1 MHKATLA
8 AAAAASLFSV
18 SAFAADG
25 VYSASAQGQ
34 AGPVP
39 VTVTVEKNKIKSVE
53 VGPNKETVGI
63 GAVAAPKVAQRIVE
77 AQSTDVDGVSG
88 ATVTS
93 KAVKKASAEALAK
106 AGFTAKKTVRDTPK
120 ALRTETLE
128 TDVLVLG
135 GGGAGMLSAVNAADK
150 DAKVLLLEKMEFL
163 GGASSI
169 CAGGMLIEGSK
180 LQKDLGVTNDTPEK
194 FMADMLKNGKNL
206 NNKAILKVYAENV
219 GPTVDWLVGKGGVQ
233 SRAEFQV
240 PRLLLLQG
248 GCPGYAQSLREMLAK
263 TNAKVLLGTQAKELI
278 AENGAVTGAKAEG
291 NGTLYTVKA
300 KSVILATGGY
310 GANRDMLGGPLQN
323 KLCYGPV
330 SSTGDGHRMAEK
342 AGAGMQLMQYAKI
355 YYNGLEVAPGTSKST
370 LTGNARAL
378 SLGALMVDKNGRR
391 VGNEKGTGPS
401 IIAAQAKAPGGQL
414 YLVMDEPTFK
424 VFREGIK
431 NNGVSP
437 AEVAK
442 WLAQN
447 GQGAPLFAHA
457 DTLEAAAR
465 IAGIDAANLTET
477 VKRFNGFVKDGRDAD
492 FGRKAKDLK
501 AALSSEGP
509 YDIVEQ
515 KPCFAT
521 TMGSVQLSEKLQVLD
536 KAGKPIGNRYAAGE
550 IANCVHGDD

>member
-93 KAVKKASAEALAK
+93 NAVKKASAEALAK

-248 GCPGYAQSLREMLAK
+248 ECPGYAQSLREMLAK

-501 AALSSEGP
+501 VALSSEGP

>member
-93 KAVKKASAEALAK
+93 NAVKKASAEALAK

-291 NGTLYTVKA
+291 NCTLYTVKA

-323 KLCYGPV
+323 KLYYGPV

-355 YYNGLEVAPGTSKST
+355 YYNGLEVAPGTAKST

-391 VGNEKGTGPS
+391 VVNEKGTGPS

-442 WLAQN
+442 WFAQN

-509 YDIVEQ
+509 YYIVEQ
-515 KPCFAT
+515 KPRFAT
-521 TMGSVQLSEKLQVLD
+521 TMGIVQLSEKLQVLD

>member
-25 VYSASAQGQ
+25 V
-34 AGPVP
+34 
-39 VTVTVEKNKIKSVE
+39 
-53 VGPNKETVGI
+53 
-63 GAVAAPKVAQRIVE
+63 
-77 AQSTDVDGVSG
+77 SG

-93 KAVKKASAEALAK
+93 NAVKKASAEALVK
-106 AGFTAKKTVRDTPK
+106 AGFTAKKTMRDTSK

-150 DAKVLLLEKMEFL
+150 GAKVLLLEKMEFL

-219 GPTVDWLVGKGGVQ
+219 GPTVDWLVGKGVKLATKGGVQ

-391 VGNEKGTGPS
+391 VVNEKGTGPS

-447 GQGAPLFAHA
+447 GQGAPLLP
-457 DTLEAAAR
+457 TPTRL
-465 IAGIDAANLTET
+465 
-477 VKRFNGFVKDGRDAD
+477 KRQPASPESTRPTSPRRSNAST
-492 FGRKAKDLK
+492 
-501 AALSSEGP
+501 ALSRTAGTPISAA
-509 YDIVEQ
+509 
-515 KPCFAT
+515 KPRT
-521 TMGSVQLSEKLQVLD
+521 
-536 KAGKPIGNRYAAGE
+536 
-550 IANCVHGDD
+550 

>member
-93 KAVKKASAEALAK
+93 NAVKKASAEALAK

-355 YYNGLEVAPGTSKST
+355 YYTGLEVAPGTSKST

>member
-93 KAVKKASAEALAK
+93 NAVKKASAEALAK

-206 NNKAILKVYAENV
+206 NNKAILKVYAENI
-219 GPTVDWLVGKGGVQ
+219 GPTVDWLVGKGVKLVTKGGVQ
-233 SRAEFQV
+233 SRA
-240 PRLLLLQG
+240 
-248 GCPGYAQSLREMLAK
+248 
-263 TNAKVLLGTQAKELI
+263 
-278 AENGAVTGAKAEG
+278 
-291 NGTLYTVKA
+291 
-300 KSVILATGGY
+300 
-310 GANRDMLGGPLQN
+310 
-323 KLCYGPV
+323 
-330 SSTGDGHRMAEK
+330 
-342 AGAGMQLMQYAKI
+342 
-355 YYNGLEVAPGTSKST
+355 
-370 LTGNARAL
+370 
-378 SLGALMVDKNGRR
+378 
-391 VGNEKGTGPS
+391 
-401 IIAAQAKAPGGQL
+401 
-414 YLVMDEPTFK
+414 
-424 VFREGIK
+424 
-431 NNGVSP
+431 
-437 AEVAK
+437 
-442 WLAQN
+442 
-447 GQGAPLFAHA
+447 
-457 DTLEAAAR
+457 
-465 IAGIDAANLTET
+465 
-477 VKRFNGFVKDGRDAD
+477 
-492 FGRKAKDLK
+492 
-501 AALSSEGP
+501 
-509 YDIVEQ
+509 
-515 KPCFAT
+515 
-521 TMGSVQLSEKLQVLD
+521 
-536 KAGKPIGNRYAAGE
+536 
-550 IANCVHGDD
+550 

>member
-93 KAVKKASAEALAK
+93 NAVKKASAEALAK

-263 TNAKVLLGTQAKELI
+263 TNAKVLLGTQAKEFI